1 MNMGQRGPSRAII
14 LAAGMGSRLVAEEAF
29 PKPLMPVAGVPLLVR
44 VLRNLQME
52 GIREAVI
59 ITGYRG
65 EQIEQRLLAEPSL
78 VLRLRFV
85 RNHDYQLKNGV
96 SLLKAARYVDRECIL
111 SMADHLYSPE
121 LVRRIRQ
128 FSLPEGHCV
137 LGVDYDVDR
146 CFDIDDATKV
156 RVSGGRIV
164 DIDKSLE
171 QIDCIDTGV
180 FRIGPD
186 FIRELERVREA
197 TGDCSLSDGVR
208 AMAQRGKFLVCD
220 IGDARWID
228 VDTPQALQRAE
239 AMIRVFGDGLGD
251 EPRSSA
257 SPVAPEA
264 MEYFAPSWVRAVQPY
279 NEEHF
284 DVAASRDGVARM
296 MSNESPYEPSERVIR
311 AVVEAAR
318 HGNVYPTGA
327 RGLRE
332 RLAGREGFAEDFVTL
347 GSGSTELI
355 DLIIRTFVA
364 PGEEVLLSVP
374 TFSMYEART
383 RAVGGVPVMVPI
395 TDNNAFD
402 VHGIIAS
409 ITERTKVIFLCAP
422 NNPTGARLDEASVRR
437 ILGLGLPT
445 VIDEAYYEFADNPR
459 TLSHVLTEYPNAIV
473 LRTLSKAFG
482 LAGFRLGYAFSHP
495 VVTRL
500 IGRLKLPWNINGV
513 TIAAASAVLDDM
525 AEFDDRM
532 RRLRSGR
539 DYLARELAMVPGLRV
554 LTTDGNFVL
563 VDTHHTGIEP
573 ESLVQAM
580 FAEGVLIRS
589 LAVHHAE
596 HSYVRI
602 TVGDE
607 EQNRRCVEAMR
618 LVVMRLSLLD
628 GASSAMRVN
637 VHPM

>member
-1 MNMGQRGPSRAII
+1 
-14 LAAGMGSRLVAEEAF
+14 
-29 PKPLMPVAGVPLLVR
+29 
-44 VLRNLQME
+44 
-52 GIREAVI
+52 
-59 ITGYRG
+59 
-65 EQIEQRLLAEPSL
+65 
-78 VLRLRFV
+78 
-85 RNHDYQLKNGV
+85 
-96 SLLKAARYVDRECIL
+96 
-111 SMADHLYSPE
+111 
-121 LVRRIRQ
+121 
-128 FSLPEGHCV
+128 
-137 LGVDYDVDR
+137 
-146 CFDIDDATKV
+146 
-156 RVSGGRIV
+156 
-164 DIDKSLE
+164 
-171 QIDCIDTGV
+171 
-180 FRIGPD
+180 
-186 FIRELERVREA
+186 
-197 TGDCSLSDGVR
+197 
-208 AMAQRGKFLVCD
+208 
-220 IGDARWID
+220 
-228 VDTPQALQRAE
+228 
-239 AMIRVFGDGLGD
+239 
-251 EPRSSA
+251 
-257 SPVAPEA
+257 
-264 MEYFAPSWVRAVQPY
+264 
-279 NEEHF
+279 
-284 DVAASRDGVARM
+284 
-296 MSNESPYEPSERVIR
+296 
-311 AVVEAAR
+311 
-318 HGNVYPTGA
+318 
-327 RGLRE
+327 
-332 RLAGREGFAEDFVTL
+332 
-347 GSGSTELI
+347 
-355 DLIIRTFVA
+355 
-364 PGEEVLLSVP
+364 
-374 TFSMYEART
+374 
-383 RAVGGVPVMVPI
+383 MVPI